1 MGARKREKAQEK
13 KANTRKK
20 QADYA
25 RRRDAYNQKR
35 RQAGAR
41 VLKALHRIFL
51 VILAVGLMMRFAR
64 YKLEN
69 SERLVRSTSNE
80 TLVEI
85 RRDVFGIAVQ
95 GSLDTC
101 ADGGA
106 FTVHG
111 MTEARSKLKC
121 LWPLMSSRDA
131 NATYFILRRRRC
143 EAWRL
148 AVFRPVVGQAY
159 AAHSID
165 VWTSS
170 NVSATL
176 LDDRWLNEKGGDR
189 RAREDLVK
197 SLNDAPFSE
206 GGWKGSDEVKQRAA
220 HFRRRDDDSSFLAS
234 LAKVSPPENS
244 LVRLR
249 GDAFYRVRDAV
260 ILEQY
265 RVPPRSLRRVE
276 AFREEGNVC

>member
-20 QADYA
+20 QADYE
-25 RRRDAYNQKR
+25 RRRDAYNAKR

-69 SERLVRSTSNE
+69 NERLTRSTSNE
-80 TLVEI
+80 TLVEL
-85 RRDVFGIAVQ
+85 RRDVFGVAVQ
-95 GSLDTC
+95 GSLDKC
-101 ADGGA
+101 LEGGA
-106 FTVHG
+106 FTTKG
-111 MTEARSKLKC
+111 INEARSKLKC
-121 LWPLMSSRDA
+121 LWPVMARRDA

-159 AAHSID
+159 AAHTVD

-170 NVSATL
+170 NVSAAL
-176 LDDRWLNEKGGDR
+176 LDDKWLNDKGGQR
-189 RAREDLVK
+189 QAREDLVK
-197 SLNDAPFSE
+197 SLDDGPFSE
-206 GGWKGSDEVKQRAA
+206 GGWKGSDEIKQRAA

>member
-20 QADYA
+20 QADYE
-25 RRRDAYNQKR
+25 RRRDAYNAKR
-35 RQAGAR
+35 RQAGMS
-41 VLKALHRIFL
+41 VLRGLHRIFL

-64 YKLEN
+64 FKLEN
-69 SERLVRSTSNE
+69 NERLVRTTSNE

-85 RRDVFGIAVQ
+85 RRDVFGVAVRA
-95 GSLDTC
+95 SLDTC
-101 ADGGA
+101 AVGGS
-106 FTVHG
+106 FTTKG
-111 MTEARSKLKC
+111 LTEARSKLKC
-121 LWPLMSSRDA
+121 LWPLMARRDP
-131 NATYFILRRRRC
+131 NATYFVLRRRRC
-143 EAWRL
+143 EAWRF

-159 AAHSID
+159 AAHTVD

-170 NVSATL
+170 NVSVAL
-176 LDDRWLNEKGGDR
+176 LDEKWLSERGGQR
-189 RAREDLVK
+189 QARDDLIK
-197 SLNDAPFSE
+197 SLNEAPFSE
-206 GGWKGSDEVKQRAA
+206 GGWKGSDEILQRAA

-249 GDAFYRVRDAV
+249 GDSFYRVRDAV

-265 RVPPRSLRRVE
+265 RVPERSLRRVDHW
-276 AFREEGNVC
+276 REETNVC